1 LKEKELSLTKEVVG
15 GKVLLKMTKKI
26 AFEYDRLL
34 KEVSLEAGG
43 QTVFL
48 LMA

>member
-1 LKEKELSLTKEVVG
+1 LKEKELSLTKEVVD

-26 AFEYDRLL
+26 TFEYDRLL

-43 QTVFL
+43 KRYF
-48 LMA
+48 